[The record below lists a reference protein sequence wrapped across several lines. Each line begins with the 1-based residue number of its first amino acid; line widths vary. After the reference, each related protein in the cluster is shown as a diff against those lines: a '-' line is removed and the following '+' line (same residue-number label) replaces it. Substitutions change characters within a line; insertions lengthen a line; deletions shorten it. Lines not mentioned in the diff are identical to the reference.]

1 MVASTAVCRS
11 RCHVKQLRYVF
22 HVVMD
27 AFYTF
32 LADDGW
38 AIASH
43 IALSTL
49 MALFPFLIV
58 LTSLAGFFFGS
69 KQLADQAMQ
78 LLLQTWPHQVA
89 DALTDQIHD
98 VLTTTR
104 GDILTVGAVLAVYFA
119 SNGVE
124 ALRVGLNRAYAV
136 VEPRR
141 WYWLRLESI
150 GYTLVAAFTAL
161 AMAFLIV
168 LGPLFIE
175 AARRYIP
182 LIVESNEQLLNTLR
196 YGITVAALTVA
207 LFILHAWLPAGRRSF
222 LQILPGIIFTL
233 VASMVSGVVFGQ
245 YLARFAN
252 NYVSMYAGLAS
263 VIIALVFLYF
273 TAAIFVYGG
282 ELNAAI
288 IKSRLP
294 RGVSLQAAQSLGRA
308 ETRA

>member
-1 MVASTAVCRS
+1 MR
-11 RCHVKQLRYVF
+11 HIRYVYA
-22 HVVMD
+22 VAMD
-27 AFYTF
+27 ALYTF

-43 IALSTL
+43 IALSSL

-58 LTSLAGFFFGS
+58 LTSLAGFVGS
-69 KQLADQAMQ
+69 RELADKAAELM
-78 LLLQTWPHQVA
+78 LDIWPAQVA
-89 DALTDQIHD
+89 STLSGEIHD

-104 GDILTVGAVLAVYFA
+104 GDALTIGLLLALYFA

-124 ALRVGLNRAYAV
+124 SLRVALNRAYAV
-136 VEPRR
+136 IEVRP
-141 WYWLRLESI
+141 WYMLRLESI

-168 LGPLFIE
+168 LGPLIL
-175 AARRYIP
+175 ATARHYVP
-182 LIVESNEQLLNTLR
+182 LLVEDNQTLLTVAR
-196 YGITVAALTVA
+196 YGIAVGALTVA
-207 LFILHAWLPAGRRSF
+207 LFILHARLPAGRRSIK
-222 LQILPGIIFTL
+222 QIVPGIVFTM
-233 VASMVSGVVFGQ
+233 VASVMSGVGFGM

-252 NYVSMYAGLAS
+252 NYVTMYAGLAS

-273 TAAIFVYGG
+273 IAAIFVYGG

-294 RGVSLQAAQSLGRA
+294 DGATLQSAQLRARA
-308 ETRA
+308 EKPA

>member
-1 MVASTAVCRS
+1 VR
-11 RCHVKQLRYVF
+11 QIRYIF

-58 LTSLAGFFFGS
+58 LTSLAGFFGS
-69 KQLADQAMQ
+69 KELADQAAGLM
-78 LLLQTWPHQVA
+78 LQVWPKQVA
-89 DALTDQIHD
+89 DSLSGEIHD

-104 GDILTVGAVLAVYFA
+104 GDILTIGAVLAVYFA

-124 ALRVGLNRAYAV
+124 ALRIALNRAYSV
-136 VEPRR
+136 IETRR

-150 GYTLVAAFTAL
+150 GYTLIAAVMAL

-168 LGPLFIE
+168 LGPLMLE
-175 AARRYIP
+175 AARRHIP
-182 LIVESNEQLLNTLR
+182 LIVESNEQFLNVSR
-196 YGITVAALTVA
+196 YGVTITALIVA
-207 LFILHAWLPAGRRSF
+207 LFILPLWVPAGRRSF

-233 VASMVSGVVFGQ
+233 VASLVSGIVFGQ

-252 NYVSMYAGLAS
+252 NYVTMYAGLAS

-273 TAAIFVYGG
+273 IAAIFVYGG

-288 IKSRLP
+288 IKSQLP
-294 RGVSLQAAQSLGRA
+294 HGVSLQAAQSLKPS

>member
-1 MVASTAVCRS
+1 VR
-11 RCHVKQLRYVF
+11 QLRYVF
-22 HVVMD
+22 HVCLD

-58 LTSLAGFFFGS
+58 LTSLAGFFGS
-69 KQLADQAMQ
+69 KELADQAAV
-78 LLLQTWPHQVA
+78 LLLQTWPQQVA
-89 DALTDQIHD
+89 DALTGQIHD

-104 GDILTVGAVLAVYFA
+104 TGVLTIGAVLAVYFA

-124 ALRVGLNRAYAV
+124 ALRVALNRAYAV

-168 LGPLFIE
+168 LGPLIIE
-175 AARRYIP
+175 AVRRYIP
-182 LIVESNEQLLNTLR
+182 LIVESNEQFLNVAR
-196 YGITVAALTVA
+196 YGITTTALVVA
-207 LFILHAWLPAGRRSF
+207 LFILHAWLPAGRRGF
-222 LQILPGIIFTL
+222 LQILPGIVFTFL
-233 VASMVSGVVFGQ
+233 ASLVSGIVFGQ

-252 NYVSMYAGLAS
+252 NYVTMYAGLAS

-273 TAAIFVYGG
+273 IAAIFVYGG

-294 RGVSLQAAQSLGRA
+294 DGVSLQAAQSLKPA
-308 ETRA
+308 ETQA

>member
-1 MVASTAVCRS
+1 MR
-11 RCHVKQLRYVF
+11 QLRYVY
-22 HVVMD
+22 HVVME

-58 LTSLAGFFFGS
+58 LTSLAGFFGS
-69 KQLADQAMQ
+69 KELADQAAGLM
-78 LLLQTWPHQVA
+78 LQVWPQQVA
-89 DALTDQIHD
+89 DSLSGEIHD

-104 GDILTVGAVLAVYFA
+104 GDILTIGAVLAVYFA

-124 ALRVGLNRAYAV
+124 ALRVALNRAYSV
-136 VEPRR
+136 IEPRR

-150 GYTLVAAFTAL
+150 GYTLVAAFTVAGDGVPDR
-161 AMAFLIV
+161 ARSADPGGGAAPHSV
-168 LGPLFIE
+168 L
-175 AARRYIP
+175 RR
-182 LIVESNEQLLNTLR
+182 EQRTASSTFAR
-196 YGITVAALTVA
+196 YGITITAMIVA
-207 LFILHAWLPAGRRSF
+207 LFILHAWLPAGRRGF
-222 LQILPGIIFTL
+222 LQILPGIVFTM
-233 VASMVSGVVFGQ
+233 VASLVSGIVFGQ

-252 NYVSMYAGLAS
+252 NYVTMYAGLAS

-273 TAAIFVYGG
+273 IAAIFVYGG

-294 RGVSLQAAQSLGRA
+294 HGVSLQAAQSLERA
-308 ETRA
+308 ETQA

>member
-1 MVASTAVCRS
+1 MKVV
-11 RCHVKQLRYVF
+11 LYLYN
-22 HVVMD
+22 VVMD

-49 MALFPFLIV
+49 MARFPFLIV
-58 LTSLAGFFFGS
+58 LTSLAGFFGS
-69 KQLADQAMQ
+69 KELADEAAALM
-78 LLLQTWPHQVA
+78 LQTWPKQVA
-89 DALTDQIHD
+89 ATISGQIHD

-104 GDILTVGAVLAVYFA
+104 TDALTIGAVLSVYFA

-124 ALRVGLNRAYAV
+124 ALRVALNRAYAV

-150 GYTLVAAFTAL
+150 GYTLIAAFTAL
-161 AMAFLIV
+161 AMAFLLV
-168 LGPLFIE
+168 LGPLIME
-175 AARRYIP
+175 AARHHLPVIVDANQNFFHVSRY
-182 LIVESNEQLLNTLR
+182 S
-196 YGITVAALTVA
+196 ITITAMIVA
-207 LFILHAWLPAGRRSF
+207 LFILHAWLPAGRRGF
-222 LQILPGIIFTL
+222 LQILPGIVFTL
-233 VASMVSGVVFGQ
+233 VASLISGIVFGQ

-252 NYVSMYAGLAS
+252 NYVTMYAGLAS

-273 TAAIFVYGG
+273 IAAIFVFGG

-288 IKSRLP
+288 IKSQLP
-294 RGVSLQAAQSLGRA
+294 HGVSIQATRSQESE
-308 ETRA
+308 ETQV

>member
-1 MVASTAVCRS
+1 MR
-11 RCHVKQLRYVF
+11 QIRYIF
-22 HVVMD
+22 HVCID

-58 LTSLAGFFFGS
+58 LTSLAGFFGS
-69 KQLADQAMQ
+69 KELADQAAG
-78 LLLQTWPHQVA
+78 LLLQIWPKQVA
-89 DALTDQIHD
+89 DTLSGEIHD

-124 ALRVGLNRAYAV
+124 ALRVALNRAYAV
-136 VEPRR
+136 IEPRR

-150 GYTLVAAFTAL
+150 GYTLVAAFTSL

-168 LGPLFIE
+168 LGPLFLE

-182 LIVESNEQLLNTLR
+182 LIVETNENLLNIAR
-196 YGITVAALTVA
+196 YSVTILAMVIA
-207 LFILHAWLPAGRRSF
+207 LFVLHAWLPAGRRGF

-233 VASMVSGVVFGQ
+233 LGSLISGTVFGE
-245 YLARFAN
+245 YLARFAS
-252 NYVSMYAGLAS
+252 NYVTMYAGLAS
-263 VIIALVFLYF
+263 VVIALVFLYF
-273 TAAIFVYGG
+273 LAAVFVYGG

-294 RGVSLQAAQSLGRA
+294 RGVTLQAAQSLKPS
-308 ETRA
+308 ETQA

>member
-1 MVASTAVCRS
+1 
-11 RCHVKQLRYVF
+11 
-22 HVVMD
+22 MD

-58 LTSLAGFFFGS
+58 LTSLAGFFGS
-69 KQLADQAMQ
+69 AELADQAAT
-78 LLLQTWPHQVA
+78 LLLQTWPPRVA
-89 DALTDQIHD
+89 ETISGQIHQ

-104 GDILTVGAVLAVYFA
+104 TDALTAGAVLAVYFA

-124 ALRVGLNRAYAV
+124 ALRVALNRAYAV

-150 GYTLVAAFTAL
+150 GYTLVAAVTSL

-168 LGPLFIE
+168 LGPLIIE
-175 AARRYIP
+175 AVRSYLPLLVDANERFVHVSRYSIAIGA
-182 LIVESNEQLLNTLR
+182 LI
-196 YGITVAALTVA
+196 AA

-222 LQILPGIIFTL
+222 LQILPGIVFTM
-233 VASMVSGVVFGQ
+233 VASLISGITFGQ
-245 YLARFAN
+245 YLARFADR
-252 NYVSMYAGLAS
+252 YVTMYAGLAS
-263 VIIALVFLYF
+263 VIIALAFLYF
-273 TAAIFVYGG
+273 IDAIFVFGG

-294 RGVSLQAAQSLGRA
+294 RGVSLQAAQSLKRE
-308 ETRA
+308 ETQA

>member
-1 MVASTAVCRS
+1 VR
-11 RCHVKQLRYVF
+11 QIRYIF
-22 HVVMD
+22 HIGLD

-58 LTSLAGFFFGS
+58 LTSLAGFFGS
-69 KQLADQAMQ
+69 KELADQAAGLM
-78 LLLQTWPHQVA
+78 LQVWPKQVA
-89 DALTDQIHD
+89 DALSGEIHD

-104 GDILTVGAVLAVYFA
+104 GDILTIGAVLAVYFA

-124 ALRVGLNRAYAV
+124 ALRIALNRAYSV
-136 VEPRR
+136 VETRR

-150 GYTLVAAFTAL
+150 AYTLIAAVTAL
-161 AMAFLIV
+161 ALAFLIV
-168 LGPLFIE
+168 LGPLILQ
-175 AARRYIP
+175 AARRHIP
-182 LIVESNEQLLNTLR
+182 LIVESNEQLLNFAR
-196 YGITVAALTVA
+196 YGVTITALIVA
-207 LFILHAWLPAGRRSF
+207 LFILHAWVPAGRRGF
-222 LQILPGIIFTL
+222 LQILPGIVFTMAASL
-233 VASMVSGVVFGQ
+233 VSSIVFGQ

-252 NYVSMYAGLAS
+252 NYVTMYAGLAS

-273 TAAIFVYGG
+273 IAAIFVYGG

-294 RGVSLQAAQSLGRA
+294 SGVSLQAAQSLRPA

>member
-1 MVASTAVCRS
+1 VRP
-11 RCHVKQLRYVF
+11 LRYIV
-22 HVVMD
+22 HVGLD

-58 LTSLAGFFFGS
+58 LTSLAGFFGS
-69 KQLADQAMQ
+69 KDLADQAAI
-78 LLLQTWPHQVA
+78 LLLDIWPTQVA
-89 DALTDQIHD
+89 DALGGQIHD

-104 GDILTVGAVLAVYFA
+104 TDALTIGAVLSVYFA

-124 ALRVGLNRAYAV
+124 ALRVALNRAYGV
-136 VEPRR
+136 VEQRR

-168 LGPLFIE
+168 LGPLILA
-175 AARRYIP
+175 AARHFIP
-182 LIVESNEQLLNTLR
+182 LAIHTNESLLQIAR
-196 YGITVAALTVA
+196 YGITITALISA
-207 LFILHAWLPAGRRSF
+207 LFILHAWLPTGRRGF
-222 LQILPGIIFTL
+222 LQILPGIVFTF
-233 VASMVSGVVFGQ
+233 VASLVSGIVFGQ

-252 NYVSMYAGLAS
+252 NYVTMYAGLAS

-273 TAAIFVYGG
+273 IAAIFVYGG

-294 RGVSLQAAQSLGRA
+294 HGVSLQAAQLLEPGEKRA
-308 ETRA
+308 

>member
-1 MVASTAVCRS
+1 VR
-11 RCHVKQLRYVF
+11 RIRYIF
-22 HVVMD
+22 HVSLD

-58 LTSLAGFFFGS
+58 LTSLAGFFGS
-69 KQLADQAMQ
+69 KELADQAAG
-78 LLLQTWPHQVA
+78 LLLQVWPKQVA
-89 DALTDQIHD
+89 DTLSGQIHD

-104 GDILTVGAVLAVYFA
+104 GDILTIGAVLAVYFA

-124 ALRVGLNRAYAV
+124 ALRVALNRAYSMI
-136 VEPRR
+136 EPRR

-150 GYTLVAAFTAL
+150 GYTLVAAFTSL

-168 LGPLFIE
+168 LGPLMLE
-175 AARRYIP
+175 AARRHIP
-182 LIVESNEQLLNTLR
+182 IIVETNEKLLNIAR
-196 YGITVAALTVA
+196 YGITILALVVA
-207 LFILHAWLPAGRRSF
+207 LFVLHAWLPAGRRSF
-222 LQILPGIIFTL
+222 LQILPGIVFTL
-233 VASMVSGVVFGQ
+233 IASIISGTVFGQ

-252 NYVSMYAGLAS
+252 NYVTMYAGLAS

-273 TAAIFVYGG
+273 MAAIFVYGG
-282 ELNAAI
+282 ELNATI

-294 RGVSLQAAQSLGRA
+294 RGVSLQAAQSLKPS
-308 ETRA
+308 ETQV

>member
-1 MVASTAVCRS
+1 VR
-11 RCHVKQLRYVF
+11 QIRYVF
-22 HVVMD
+22 HVGLD

-58 LTSLAGFFFGS
+58 LTSLAGFFGS
-69 KQLADQAMQ
+69 KNLADQAAELM
-78 LLLQTWPHQVA
+78 LQVWPEQVA
-89 DALTDQIHD
+89 STLSGQIHD

-104 GDILTVGAVLAVYFA
+104 GDALTIGLVLAVYFA

-124 ALRVGLNRAYAV
+124 SLRVALNRAYAV
-136 VEPRR
+136 VESRR

-150 GYTLVAAFTAL
+150 GYTLVAAVTAL

-168 LGPLFIE
+168 LGPLMLEIV
-175 AARRYIP
+175 RLYVP
-182 LIVESNEQLLNTLR
+182 LMVANNEKLLNLAR
-196 YGITVAALTVA
+196 YGITIVAMIAV
-207 LFILHAWLPAGRRSF
+207 LFILHAWLPAGRRTF
-222 LQILPGIIFTL
+222 FQILPGIVFTML
-233 VASMVSGVVFGQ
+233 ASLVSGIGFGL

-252 NYVSMYAGLAS
+252 NYVTMYAGLAS

-273 TAAIFVYGG
+273 IAAIFVYGG

-294 RGVSLQAAQSLGRA
+294 RGVSLQAAQSLAPA
-308 ETRA
+308 ETPV

>member
-1 MVASTAVCRS
+1 MR
-11 RCHVKQLRYVF
+11 QLRYVYL
-22 HVVMD
+22 VAMD

-32 LADDGW
+32 LGDDGW

-58 LTSLAGFFFGS
+58 LTSLAGFFGS
-69 KQLADQAMQ
+69 KELADQAAG
-78 LLLQTWPHQVA
+78 LLLQTWPRQVA
-89 DALTDQIHD
+89 DSLSSEVHD

-104 GDILTVGAVLAVYFA
+104 GDALTVGAVLAVYFA

-124 ALRVGLNRAYAV
+124 ALRVALNRAYAV

-150 GYTLVAAFTAL
+150 GYTLVAAVTAL

-168 LGPLFIE
+168 LGPLILE
-175 AARRYIP
+175 AARRHVP
-182 LIVESNEQLLNTLR
+182 LIVESNEQFLYIVR
-196 YGITVAALTVA
+196 YGVTTIALIIA

-222 LQILPGIIFTL
+222 LQILPGIVFTF
-233 VASMVSGVVFGQ
+233 VASLVSGIVFGQ

-252 NYVSMYAGLAS
+252 NYVTMYAGLAS

-273 TAAIFVYGG
+273 ISAIFVYGG

-294 RGVSLQAAQSLGRA
+294 HGVSLQAAQSLKPLDSRA
-308 ETRA
+308 

>member
-1 MVASTAVCRS
+1 MRQIRTV
-11 RCHVKQLRYVF
+11 YD
-22 HVVMD
+22 VVLD

-58 LTSLAGFFFGS
+58 LASLAGFFGS
-69 KQLADQAMQ
+69 KNLADQAVG
-78 LLLQTWPHQVA
+78 LLLEIWPDQVA
-89 DALTDQIHD
+89 GALSGQIHD

-104 GDILTVGAVLAVYFA
+104 GDALTIGLVLAVYFA

-124 ALRVGLNRAYAV
+124 SLRVALNRAYSV
-136 VEPRR
+136 IEPRR

-168 LGPLFIE
+168 LGPLMLEII
-175 AARRYIP
+175 RRYVP
-182 LIVESNEQLLNTLR
+182 LMVENNERLLTVAR
-196 YGITVAALTVA
+196 YGITIVAMVTA
-207 LFILHAWLPAGRRSF
+207 LFILHAWLPAGRRTF
-222 LQILPGIIFTL
+222 VQILPGIIFTML
-233 VASMVSGVVFGQ
+233 ASLASGIGFGL

-252 NYVSMYAGLAS
+252 NYVTMYAGLAS

-273 TAAIFVYGG
+273 IAAIFVFGG

-294 RGVSLQAAQSLGRA
+294 RGVSLQAAQSLAPA
-308 ETRA
+308 ETPV

>member
-1 MVASTAVCRS
+1 MS
-11 RCHVKQLRYVF
+11 QLRHAY

-58 LTSLAGFFFGS
+58 LTSLAGFFGS
-69 KQLADQAMQ
+69 KELADQAAGIM
-78 LLLQTWPHQVA
+78 LQILPKQVA
-89 DALTDQIHD
+89 DSLTVEIHD

-104 GDILTVGAVLAVYFA
+104 GDALTIGVVLAVYFA

-124 ALRVGLNRAYAV
+124 SLRVALNRAYSV
-136 VEPRR
+136 IEPRR

-150 GYTLVAAFTAL
+150 GYTLIAAFTAL

-168 LGPLFIE
+168 LGPLMLE
-175 AARRYIP
+175 AARRHIP
-182 LIVESNEQLLNTLR
+182 LVIESNEKFLNLSR
-196 YGITVAALTVA
+196 YAIAITALTVA
-207 LFILHAWLPAGRRSF
+207 LFLLHAWLPAGRRGF
-222 LQILPGIIFTL
+222 LQILPGIVFTL
-233 VASMVSGVVFGQ
+233 LASLLSGIVFGQ

-252 NYVSMYAGLAS
+252 NYVTMYAGLAS

-273 TAAIFVYGG
+273 IAAIFVYGG

-294 RGVSLQAAQSLGRA
+294 HGVSLQAAQSLA
-308 ETRA
+308 PLDSQA

>member
-1 MVASTAVCRS
+1 VR
-11 RCHVKQLRYVF
+11 QLRYVF
-22 HVVMD
+22 QIGMD

-43 IALSTL
+43 IALSSL

-58 LTSLAGFFFGS
+58 LTSLAGFFGS
-69 KQLADQAMQ
+69 KELADQAAG
-78 LLLQTWPHQVA
+78 LLLQVWPKQVA
-89 DALTDQIHD
+89 DSLAGQIHD
-98 VLTTTR
+98 VMTTSR
-104 GDILTVGAVLAVYFA
+104 GDILTIGAVLAVYFA

-124 ALRVGLNRAYAV
+124 ALRVALNRAYAMI
-136 VEPRR
+136 EPRR

-150 GYTLVAAFTAL
+150 GYTLIAAFTSL

-168 LGPLFIE
+168 LGPLIIE
-175 AARRYIP
+175 AVRRHIP
-182 LIVESNEQLLNTLR
+182 LVVETNEQFLNLSR
-196 YGITVAALTVA
+196 YGITIAAMIAA

-222 LQILPGIIFTL
+222 GQILPGIIFTL
-233 VASMVSGVVFGQ
+233 VASLVSGVVFGQ

-252 NYVSMYAGLAS
+252 NYVTMYAGLAS

-273 TAAIFVYGG
+273 IAAIFVFGG

-288 IKSRLP
+288 IKSQLP
-294 RGVSLQAAQSLGRA
+294 HGVSLQAAQSLRPLDSQA
-308 ETRA
+308 